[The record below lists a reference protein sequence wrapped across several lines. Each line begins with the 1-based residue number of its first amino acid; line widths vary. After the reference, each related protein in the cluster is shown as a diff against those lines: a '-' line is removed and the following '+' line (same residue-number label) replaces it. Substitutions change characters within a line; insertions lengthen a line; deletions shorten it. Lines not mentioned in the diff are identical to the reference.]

1 MDQGQRS
8 IKNGKGPHVKRTGQ
22 VLFILPAAVCLLSGC
37 QTFNEEN
44 TVYRK
49 YYQTTL
55 AQSTSADVLGYLYDP
70 LDEYLSQSE
79 SVVAS
84 WNQIDKGQSHWF
96 NMVAFDEDSLL
107 AVRKYGF
114 SCIEQRLGPNAPPRP
129 KMRLDGELMID
140 PDVLD
145 AVYPTQNARYIAVL
159 QNVRTSFQNDALQL
173 TSDSQILHS
182 STMMVNQALN
192 GILVKLQETPAL
204 ASHLPWLEGVEF
216 DHPTLGQS
224 RIRMLILGETVK
236 IKIKCSPAWFKDT
249 PFEKQPDVIY
259 M

>member
-1 MDQGQRS
+1 M
-8 IKNGKGPHVKRTGQ
+8 KRTGQ
-22 VLFILPAAVCLLSGC
+22 VLFILTAALCLLSGC
-37 QTFNEEN
+37 QTFSEER

-55 AQSTSADVLGYLYDP
+55 ARSTSADVLGYLHDP

-129 KMRLDGELMID
+129 RMRLDGELIID
-140 PDVLD
+140 SDVLD

-159 QNVRTSFQNDALQL
+159 QNIRTHFQNDALQL
-173 TSDSQILHS
+173 TADSQILHS

-216 DHPTLGQS
+216 DHPTIGQS
-224 RIRMLILGETVK
+224 RIRMLILDNTVK

-249 PFEKQPDVIY
+249 PFEQQPDVIY

>member
-1 MDQGQRS
+1 
-8 IKNGKGPHVKRTGQ
+8 VKRTGQ
-22 VLFILPAAVCLLSGC
+22 VGWILTAIICLMSGC
-37 QTFNEEN
+37 QSFNEEN
-44 TVYRK
+44 TVYSK
-49 YYQTTL
+49 YYKTTL
-55 AQSTSADVLGYLYDP
+55 AQSTSADVLGHIYDP

-79 SVVAS
+79 SVVAA

-96 NMVAFDEDSLL
+96 NMVAFDEDTLR
-107 AVRKYGF
+107 AIRKYGF

-129 KMRLDGELMID
+129 KMRLDAELIID
-140 PDVLD
+140 PEVLE
-145 AVYPTQNARYIAVL
+145 AVYPTQNAKYIAVL
-159 QNVRTSFQNDALQL
+159 QNVRKHFQEDALQL
-173 TSDSQILHS
+173 TTDSQILHS

-216 DHPTLGQS
+216 DHPTIGQS
-224 RIRMLILGETVK
+224 RIRMLILGDIVK
-236 IKIKCSPAWFKDT
+236 IKIKASKAWFKDT

>member
-1 MDQGQRS
+1 
-8 IKNGKGPHVKRTGQ
+8 VKRTGQ
-22 VLFILPAAVCLLSGC
+22 AGLILMSGICLLGGC

-55 AQSTSADVLGYLYDP
+55 AQSTAADVLGHIFDP
-70 LDEYLSQSE
+70 TDEYLSQSE

-96 NMVAFDEDSLL
+96 NMVAFDEDTLK

-129 KMRLDGELMID
+129 KMRLDGELILS
-140 PDVLD
+140 PEVLN
-145 AVYPTQNARYIAVL
+145 AVYPTQNAKYIAIL
-159 QNVRTSFQNDALQL
+159 QNVRTHFQDDALQL
-173 TSDSQILHS
+173 TTDSQILHS

-192 GILVKLQETPAL
+192 GILTILHENPAL

-216 DHPTLGQS
+216 DHPTIGQS
-224 RIRMLILGETVK
+224 RVRMLILGDLVK
-236 IKIKCSPAWFKDT
+236 IKIKCSPAWFRGT